1 MSGAPSDSEI
11 LRALTTLS
19 PNTRT
24 HYQKCYR
31 DYCAGDHRAN
41 KKYIYDLVMRKVND
55 GRRQRPPPVV
65 VAQAVPVQGPVTVGT
80 IPCTPQTISIVVQAP
95 VTLQVLG
102 AVGLLTVT
110 TGAFGAGMAFYYA
123 MASPI

>member
-1 MSGAPSDSEI
+1 MSGVPSDSEL
-11 LRALTTLS
+11 LRALVHLA

-55 GRRQRPPPVV
+55 GRRSMQQPSPV
-65 VAQAVPVQGPVTVGT
+65 QAVPIVVNNGGSGGLPA
-80 IPCTPQTISIVVQAP
+80 ISIVVQAP
-95 VTLQVLG
+95 LSLQVLG
-102 AVGLLTVT
+102 AVGLFAVT
-110 TGAFGAGMAFYYA
+110 TMAFCAGMAFSYA
-123 MASPI
+123 MA